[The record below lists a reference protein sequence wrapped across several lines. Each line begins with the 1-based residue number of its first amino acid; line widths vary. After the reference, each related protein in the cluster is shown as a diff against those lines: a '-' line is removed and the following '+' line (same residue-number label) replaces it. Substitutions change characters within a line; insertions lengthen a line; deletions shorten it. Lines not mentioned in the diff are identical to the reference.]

1 MFLFFSMLLLCSLF
15 RLKEVNSRKNSLITS
30 FLFFLNMPKIG
41 VVRTTLNGEKNE
53 DGLMAAILIF
63 KCTEG
68 AGVWIAVGRRGREK

>member
-1 MFLFFSMLLLCSLF
+1 
-15 RLKEVNSRKNSLITS
+15 
-30 FLFFLNMPKIG
+30 MPKIG

-68 AGVWIAVGRRGREK
+68 AGVGIAVVRDRGDHFKVVGLKNHPNTKKH